1 MEAMQEKN
9 GEDGKTRRKVKYVME
24 KFRKGKVEAIFRGE
38 KIRGNGEEKRA
49 RKVGEVLKNG
59 GKRIEEDRTRKRG
72 EEERK

>member
-1 MEAMQEKN
+1 
-9 GEDGKTRRKVKYVME
+9 ME